1 MKIMDCTLRDGGNVI
16 GAGFPAELTTLM
28 LKGLTENGVTIIEMG
43 NCAGLG
49 MYDKGVKAPCTDDE
63 YLELARPFTDKVE
76 VGMFLQ
82 AGCATPEIVA
92 KAAKAGLKFL
102 RVGINAGDG
111 AKAVDAVKMVK
122 AAGMKAFFAMMK
134 AYVLSPEELVKE
146 AQLLEAAGVD
156 VIIIMDSA
164 GMMLPKQAAAY
175 TKAVSSAVRI
185 PVGFHGHANL
195 GCAVANAVAAAENG
209 AQIID
214 CGLMG
219 MARSAGNIATETAVA
234 ALDRDGVKTG
244 ADMYGLFRFID
255 NELAPA
261 MKPYG
266 YRTPAMPLD
275 IVLGY
280 SGCHSHYIPMFKEV
294 AAAKGVD
301 LYKLIIETS
310 KLDMK
315 NPSRELMES
324 VADKLSA

>member
-1 MKIMDCTLRDGGNVI
+1 MKIMDCTLRDGGNVV
-16 GAGFPAELTTLM
+16 GAGFSAELTTLM
-28 LKGLTENGVTIIEMG
+28 LKGLTENGVMIVEMG
-43 NCAGLG
+43 NCAGMG
-49 MYDKGVKAPCTDDE
+49 AYDKGVKAPCTDDE
-63 YLELARPFTDKVE
+63 YLELAKPFVDKAE
-76 VGMFLQ
+76 VGMFL
-82 AGCATPEIVA
+82 GATNATEGLVA

-111 AKAVDAVKMVK
+111 EKAVNAVRMVK

-134 AYVLSPEELVKE
+134 AYVLTPEALATE
-146 AQLLEAAGVD
+146 AQLLEKAGVD
-156 VIIIMDSA
+156 VLIIMDSA
-164 GMMLPKQAAAY
+164 GMMLPAQAAAY
-175 TKAVSSAVRI
+175 TKAVSQAVKI

-234 ALDRDGVKTG
+234 ALDRAGYKTG
-244 ADMYGLFRFID
+244 IDMYGLFRFID

-266 YRTPAMPLD
+266 YRAPAMPLD
-275 IVLGY
+275 VVLGY
-280 SGCHSHYIPMFKEV
+280 SGCHSHYIPLFKAV
-294 AAAKGVD
+294 AAEKGVD

-310 KLDMK
+310 RLDMK
-315 NPSRELMES
+315 KPSRELMEQ
-324 VADKLSA
+324 VAGRL

>member
-1 MKIMDCTLRDGGNVI
+1 MDCTLRDGGNVI
-16 GAGFPAELTTLM
+16 GAGFPADLTTLI
-28 LKGLTENGVTIIEMG
+28 LKGLAQNGVKIIEMG

-49 MYDKGVKAPCTDDE
+49 MYDKGVKAPCTNDE
-63 YLELARPFTDKVE
+63 YLELAKPFADKAE
-76 VGMFLQ
+76 IGMFLQ
-82 AGCATPEIVA
+82 AGCAAPELIA
-92 KAAKAGLKFL
+92 KAAKTGLKFL

-111 AKAVDAVKMVK
+111 AQAVEAVKMVK
-122 AAGMKAFFAMMK
+122 AAGLKAFFAMMK
-134 AYVLSPEELVKE
+134 AYVLTPDELAKE

-156 VIIIMDSA
+156 VLIVMDSA
-164 GMMLPKQAAAY
+164 GMMLPAQAAVY
-175 TKAVSSAVRI
+175 TKAVSQAVKI

-234 ALDRDGVKTG
+234 ALDRAGYKTG
-244 ADMYGLFRFID
+244 IDMYGLFRFID

-266 YRTPAMPLD
+266 YRAPAMPLD
-275 IVLGY
+275 VVLGY
-280 SGCHSHYIPMFKEV
+280 SGCHSHYVPIFKEV

-315 NPSRELMES
+315 KPSCELIES

>member
-1 MKIMDCTLRDGGNVI
+1 MKIMDCTLRDGGNVV
-16 GAGFPAELTTLM
+16 GAGFPADLTTLM
-28 LKGLTENGVTIIEMG
+28 LKGLTENGVKIIEMG

-63 YLELARPFTDKVE
+63 YLELAKPFVDKAE

-82 AGCATPEIVA
+82 AGCATPELVA

-102 RVGINAGDG
+102 RVGINAGDT

-134 AYVLSPEELVKE
+134 AYVLSPEELAKE
-146 AQLLEAAGVD
+146 AQLLEASGVD

-175 TKAVSSAVRI
+175 TKAV
-185 PVGFHGHANL
+185 HGHANL

-234 ALDRDGVKTG
+234 ALDRDGVETG
-244 ADMYGLFRFID
+244 VDMYGLFRFID
-255 NELAPA
+255 SELAPA

-266 YRTPAMPLD
+266 YRAPAMPLD
-275 IVLGY
+275 VVLGY
-280 SGCHSHYIPMFKEV
+280 SGCHSHYIPAFKEV
-294 AAAKGVD
+294 AEAKGVD

-315 NPSRELMES
+315 KPSRELMEK
-324 VADKLSA
+324 VAASLN